1 MARKQDP
8 GVARESFTLTLTPEQ
23 EEALIERI
31 VERLRESQDE
41 GYLNATDAAEFLGLT
56 PSALYARVGR
66 EQIPYR
72 RVGKRVLFD
81 RRELRAWVEADR

>member
-1 MARKQDP
+1 MARNQDP
-8 GVARESFTLTLTPEQ
+8 GVTREPFTLTLTPKQ
-23 EEALIERI
+23 EEALIGRI
-31 VERLRESQDE
+31 VERLQESRDD
-41 GYLNATDAAEFLGLT
+41 GYLNATDAADFLGLT